1 LVMTRKTS
9 GGDFLPADQGGDLVL
24 TFKPD
29 NTVVFPGIQSYDVP
43 CIWRVRN
50 KKLEIRLDS
59 SRLTKLL
66 FASSDDVRITGIW
79 KHPKKVAHSYKSGA
93 DSIANS
99 KDIADV
105 KRAAEVYT
113 GVYEINNI
121 KPGRVLGLTS
131 PTTDFFLLNNAAIPA
146 GTLYLTDSG
155 K

>member
-1 LVMTRKTS
+1 MTRKTS

-24 TFKPD
+24 MFKPD

-50 KKLEIRLDS
+50 QELEIRLDS

-66 FASSDDVRITGIW
+66 FARSDDVRITGIW
-79 KHPKKVAHSYKSGA
+79 KHPKKVAHPYKSGA

-113 GVYEINNI
+113 GVYQINNI
-121 KPGRVLGLTS
+121 KPGRVLELTS
-131 PTTDFFLLNNAAIPA
+131 PTTEFYLLSGVTIPA
-146 GTLYLTDSG
+146 GALHLTDSG
-155 K
+155 E